1 MAETKK
7 IAISI
12 PNDLAKKVESLRK
25 ISGES
30 RSAFISRAIGRMLRE
45 RELKAQI
52 TRYQEGYRK
61 HPESKEEIAFAEASS
76 ARILAEEPW
85 E

>member
-1 MAETKK
+1 MSETKK

-30 RSAFISRAIGRMLRE
+30 RSAFISRAIKKMTRE
-45 RELKAQI
+45 RERKEQI
-52 TRYQEGYRK
+52 AKYQEGYRK
-61 HPESKEEIAFAEASS
+61 HPESKEEIAFAKATS